1 MTEIEL
7 LTAIVDLL
15 KITIGV
21 NLAIIFA
28 VTWRG

>member
-1 MTEIEL
+1 MSELEL
-7 LTAIVDLL
+7 LTAIIDLL

-21 NLAIIFA
+21 NLAIVFA